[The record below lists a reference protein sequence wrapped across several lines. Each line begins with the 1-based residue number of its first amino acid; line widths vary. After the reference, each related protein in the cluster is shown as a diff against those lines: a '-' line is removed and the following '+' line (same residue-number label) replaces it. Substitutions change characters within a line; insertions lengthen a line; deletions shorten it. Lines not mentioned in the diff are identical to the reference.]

1 MHIFHVKG
9 YSFNNYLCISYTK
22 ILFYAYFFV
31 ILQSKNKNNMSYT
44 YEYPHPAVT
53 TDCVV
58 FGFDGTGLSVLLIKR
73 GIEPFTDQWALPGGF
88 IHIDETAE
96 EGAYRELREETGIE
110 DIYVEQLQAFTK
122 VDRDPRERV
131 ITIAFTAL
139 VRQQDYGYIKGGDD
153 AKEAK
158 WFSVNDLPL
167 LAFDHKEILDT
178 ALERLRSKIK
188 LEPIA
193 FHLLNP
199 TFTMTQVQSIYE
211 AVLGQKY
218 DRRNFHKKMT
228 VLGYIIPTGEK
239 HTAYGRPGSLY
250 TFDEEKYKE
259 EMSKRSAI

>member
-1 MHIFHVKG
+1 
-9 YSFNNYLCISYTK
+9 
-22 ILFYAYFFV
+22 
-31 ILQSKNKNNMSYT
+31 MSYT

-73 GIEPFTDQWALPGGF
+73 GIEPFIDHWALPGGF

-110 DIYVEQLQAFTK
+110 EIYVEQLQAFTK

-131 ITIAFTAL
+131 ITIAFTAF

-158 WFSVNDLPL
+158 WFSINDLPL

-193 FHLLNP
+193 FHLLNE

-228 VLGYIIPTGEK
+228 TLGYIIPTGEK